1 MEKKLGELTPSEEF
15 IAMLRARSAWF
26 GVVGVVRVVACTV
39 SKGVHG
45 VSGAFFGC
53 FSHVRWAPWAKSV
66 GVGWSRLGV
75 EDVFLGL
82 RPPT

>member
-26 GVVGVVRVVACTV
+26 GVVGAVRVVACTV

-45 VSGAFFGC
+45 VSGAFFGVL
-53 FSHVRWAPWAKSV
+53 FAREV
-66 GVGWSRLGV
+66 GAVGKISGSWESLGGGGCN
-75 EDVFLGL
+75 FGSKTTHL
-82 RPPT
+82 